1 MDYKAVLLRVKNMV
15 LSPAKEWEDVKSNV
29 PSSSEAISMYAIPV
43 IGLLSLASFL
53 GVLINN
59 QGVNFQFAL
68 VEAIVTFC
76 GAYFSI
82 YVAGFILGELHEVL
96 AIEKDKQA
104 ILKYIPFAYSVF
116 YLIIFITELIP
127 ELFFIKILI
136 LYTVYLVWE
145 QASVI
150 FNFEE
155 NDRVKYTAVYSLVI
169 LAVPALLFKIM
180 TFLVQNVTL

>member
-1 MDYKAVLLRVKNMV
+1 MNRISCYFERISDFAVGLFLLFTGLALAVV
-15 LSPAKEWEDVKSNV
+15 S
-29 PSSSEAISMYAIPV
+29 ITIIPV

-53 GVLINN
+53 GVIINN
-59 QGVNFQFAL
+59 QGVNFQYAL

-82 YVAGFILGELHEVL
+82 YVAGFILGELSETL
-96 AIEKDKQA
+96 SIEKDRQT
-104 ILKYIPFAYSVF
+104 IIKYLPFAYSAF
-116 YLIIFITELIP
+116 YLTIFVTELIP
-127 ELFFIKILI
+127 ELFFLKVLI

-145 QASVI
+145 QAAVV

-155 NDRVKYTAVYSLVI
+155 NQRVKYTAIYSLVI
-169 LAVPALLFKIM
+169 LAVPALLFKLM

>member
-15 LSPAKEWEDVKSNV
+15 LAPGKEWEDVKSNV
-29 PSSSEAISMYAIPV
+29 ANSSEAISNYAIPV

-53 GVLINN
+53 GVIINN
-59 QGVNFQFAL
+59 QGVNFQYAL
-68 VEAIVTFC
+68 VEGIVTFC

-82 YVAGFILGELHEVL
+82 YVAGFILGELNETL
-96 AIEKDKQA
+96 SIDKDKKA
-104 ILKYIPFAYSVF
+104 IMKYLPFAYSAF

-127 ELFFIKILI
+127 ELFFLKILI

-145 QASVI
+145 QAAVV

-155 NDRVKYTAVYSLVI
+155 NQRVKYTVIYSFVI
-169 LAVPALLFKIM
+169 LAVPALLFKLM